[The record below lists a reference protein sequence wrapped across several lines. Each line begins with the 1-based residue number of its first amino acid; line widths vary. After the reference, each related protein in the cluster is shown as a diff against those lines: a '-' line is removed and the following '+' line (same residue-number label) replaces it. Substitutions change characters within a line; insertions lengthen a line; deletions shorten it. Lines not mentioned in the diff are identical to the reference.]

1 MTIQLTQQEQ
11 THLNTCFNGY
21 VIDEA
26 YTTPIDQTEGV
37 TTVTLPTGRIA
48 TAIYHYY
55 PDSLTVFKLE
65 EAPPEPIPEP
75 IVKLT
80 TFLNANPDVKALL
93 GL

>member
-1 MTIQLTQQEQ
+1 MTIQLTEQEQ
-11 THLNTCFNGY
+11 TYLNTCFNGH

-26 YTTPIDQTEGV
+26 YTTPVDQKEGI
-37 TTVTLPTGRIA
+37 TTVNLPTGRIA
-48 TAIYHYY
+48 SAIYHYHS
-55 PDSLTVFKLE
+55 DSLTVFNVD

-93 GL
+93 NL

>member
-11 THLNTCFNGY
+11 THLDTCFNGY

-26 YTTPIDQTEGV
+26 YTTPIDQTEGIII
-37 TTVTLPTGRIA
+37 VTLPTGRIA
-48 TAIYHYY
+48 TAIYHYN
-55 PDSLTVFKLE
+55 PDSLTVFRLE

>member
-1 MTIQLTQQEQ
+1 MTIQLTEQEQ
-11 THLNTCFNGY
+11 TYLNTCFNGY

-26 YTTPIDQTEGV
+26 YTTPVDQTEGV

-48 TAIYHYY
+48 SAIYHYS
-55 PDSLTVFKLE
+55 PDSLTVFKVD

-80 TFLNANPDVKALL
+80 AFLNANPDVKALL